1 MDNKETVKQEENKVI
16 IGDKE
21 ILESE
26 MTPEQQYLAKQITDL
41 RNKKAKITFDLD
53 QIEAAL
59 NVFQNTFIASTKEKA
74 EEVLKEEDKPVQ
86 EKK

>member
-1 MDNKETVKQEENKVI
+1 MDNKETVKQENKIVM
-16 IGDKE
+16 GDQE

-26 MTPEQQYLAKQITDL
+26 LTPQQKYLANQITDL
-41 RNKKAKITFDLD
+41 RNKKAKLAFDMD

-59 NVFQNTFIASTKEKA
+59 NVFQNTFIASTKEEA
-74 EEVLKEEDKPVQ
+74 DKNLE